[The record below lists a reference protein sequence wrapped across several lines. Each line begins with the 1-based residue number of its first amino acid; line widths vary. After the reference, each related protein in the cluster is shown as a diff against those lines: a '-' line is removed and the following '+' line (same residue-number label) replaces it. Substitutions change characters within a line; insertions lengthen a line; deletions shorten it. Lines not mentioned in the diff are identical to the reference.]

1 MEVSDPRSNRW
12 VAVEP
17 IGGYDGPVVAP
28 GTAINGQSGF
38 TDRRIER
45 VWRRSF
51 FDLSRWAGLP
61 IRVRFHAGLG
71 TNTPGDGWFLDDVR
85 IYRGGVVEDAIDTDL
100 STCGAGAVIRFPF
113 RTCDE
118 GFGTRGSGSS
128 WACGPATPLA
138 DHPKAPVGDGPQF
151 DVDGSGL
158 LFATAPSGLHNP
170 AEVSELVSPPMDL
183 SGCQGRTTSLSFWH
197 WYHFAPGG
205 GGWVEVW
212 DGRQWVEVFPTR
224 GYGGPVRLAPIV
236 TGERHEGFVTPE
248 DRPSGWRFEVFDVSS
263 YVHAEFRVRFR
274 FLGGL
279 ARRPGW
285 YIDTVAVSTSLLEGL
300 PRLDGDP
307 KLPGCGFDPV
317 SYAQPD
323 GNRTLPDPCVMGR
336 PVVGPQVIEV
346 SPRPPKAAPPG
357 ERSAAGAT
365 VETPDAPSGV
375 PDLPTMP
382 ATAESVDFETPA
394 AGAVCLVIANGS
406 GVPSSRVERG
416 RVWLDGQEVISA
428 NRFVSSA
435 TLLRQRLAVAAGKHT
450 LRIEA
455 DGPSDAA
462 SNSTGTGTRFFL
474 YQVLFQAGNAMPAP
488 VPPAPGNPEGGAG
501 LALNFTTGRLR
512 SNRVAKLE
520 FETAVP
526 AVGLGKQG
534 YVVPF
539 VVQLADART
548 CRQVRELRGT
558 VPVGTDTRGGW
569 EDALASAGLTWD
581 GRDESGRPVQAQSL
595 FARIS
600 FGAAL
605 AGLETFPLP
614 TSGEMEPHAGDWPEL
629 PPWVPT
635 GPPVPRFGPFVTR
648 PIAVRWG
655 PRLFTPHQDGFCT
668 TLACS
673 LDRDPDLSWSCA
685 PNVGWRTSG
694 SAAGWTVDTRR
705 LCLAGYYPSGSDYD
719 VVFEQGGST
728 LVRPPGTPI
737 RVASSGWW
745 LEAALPAVGDDPAVI
760 GPATPHPG
768 AATATVFRD
777 GASMGTTS
785 SFTFRPP
792 YAACIQGAGSDGGFV
807 PGERASS
814 AGICCGRTG

>member
-1 MEVSDPRSNRW
+1 
-12 VAVEP
+12 
-17 IGGYDGPVVAP
+17 
-28 GTAINGQSGF
+28 
-38 TDRRIER
+38 
-45 VWRRSF
+45 
-51 FDLSRWAGLP
+51 
-61 IRVRFHAGLG
+61 
-71 TNTPGDGWFLDDVR
+71 
-85 IYRGGVVEDAIDTDL
+85 
-100 STCGAGAVIRFPF
+100 
-113 RTCDE
+113 
-118 GFGTRGSGSS
+118 
-128 WACGPATPLA
+128 
-138 DHPKAPVGDGPQF
+138 
-151 DVDGSGL
+151 
-158 LFATAPSGLHNP
+158 
-170 AEVSELVSPPMDL
+170 
-183 SGCQGRTTSLSFWH
+183 
-197 WYHFAPGG
+197 
-205 GGWVEVW
+205 
-212 DGRQWVEVFPTR
+212 
-224 GYGGPVRLAPIV
+224 
-236 TGERHEGFVTPE
+236 
-248 DRPSGWRFEVFDVSS
+248 
-263 YVHAEFRVRFR
+263 
-274 FLGGL
+274 
-279 ARRPGW
+279 
-285 YIDTVAVSTSLLEGL
+285 
-300 PRLDGDP
+300 
-307 KLPGCGFDPV
+307 
-317 SYAQPD
+317 
-323 GNRTLPDPCVMGR
+323 
-336 PVVGPQVIEV
+336 
-346 SPRPPKAAPPG
+346 
-357 ERSAAGAT
+357 
-365 VETPDAPSGV
+365 
-375 PDLPTMP
+375 
-382 ATAESVDFETPA
+382 
-394 AGAVCLVIANGS
+394 
-406 GVPSSRVERG
+406 
-416 RVWLDGQEVISA
+416 
-428 NRFVSSA
+428 
-435 TLLRQRLAVAAGKHT
+435 
-450 LRIEA
+450 
-455 DGPSDAA
+455 
-462 SNSTGTGTRFFL
+462 
-474 YQVLFQAGNAMPAP
+474 
-488 VPPAPGNPEGGAG
+488 
-501 LALNFTTGRLR
+501 
-512 SNRVAKLE
+512 LE

-655 PRLFTPHQDGFCT
+655 PRLFTPHQGGFCT
-668 TLACS
+668 TSLACS
-673 LDRDPDLSWSCA
+673 LDRAPALSWSCA
-685 PNVGWRTSG
+685 RIGGWRTSG
-694 SAAGWTVDTRR
+694 SAGGWTVDTRR

-807 PGERASS
+807 PGERAEFRGHLLRTYRVRFDLNQPTSGVRHDLGPVDSGELESGALVLGRNEVSFFAPLPTRLLPGPAYADPRAADSRVTVRQAEAACSFPLSLQILGPEVHEIDPDMTFRRNTLRERAQS
-814 AGICCGRTG
+814 AA